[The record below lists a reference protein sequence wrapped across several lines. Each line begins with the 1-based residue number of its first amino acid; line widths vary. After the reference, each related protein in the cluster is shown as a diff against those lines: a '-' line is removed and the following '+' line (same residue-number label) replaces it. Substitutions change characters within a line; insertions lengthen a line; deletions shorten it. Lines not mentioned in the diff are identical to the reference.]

1 MTPGAQPPLQNH
13 LKEFE
18 GAKHV
23 ALQASVNVD
32 QDNKLEG
39 MRAMMM
45 GMMTSFKKSHNVVAN
60 SML

>member
-1 MTPGAQPPLQNH
+1 M
-13 LKEFE
+13 
-18 GAKHV
+18 HV
-23 ALQASVNVD
+23 ALQASVNAD